1 MSLHGNVNFVELTT
15 QRRYNL
21 NSGWSLVRR
30 WRGAK
35 QLLNTFLGSQLP
47 AGYANLEIEEE
58 GAIAMVT
65 ATYATE
71 DNNNENKPD
80 VISRVWT
87 LVGNDIQKPVFEL
100 RKFADL
106 TKNDPGLLVRIN
118 AALDQYQEDLREK
131 IKNGES
137 TAGFK
142 FIPPPVFNG
151 TPQENQLAAS
161 LAELMQRDIQTY
173 DDSQYVLRKTETV
186 YGSSSVRPAHTHVGR
201 FFNYG
206 SLLASEP
213 TLPAAALID
222 ASNLQ
227 SLFWLKRTPTVE
239 QTNRGQFQITQEY
252 WGAARY
258 EEVIHEAP
266 V

>member
-21 NSGWSLVRR
+21 NTGWSLVRR

-35 QLLNTFLGSQLP
+35 QLLSTFLGNQVP

-87 LVGNDIQKPVFEL
+87 LVGNDIQRPLAEL
-100 RKFADL
+100 PKYAEL
-106 TKNDPGLLVRIN
+106 TFKDPELLIKIN
-118 AALDQYQEDLREK
+118 AAIDAFQSELQEAISK
-131 IKNGES
+131 KQSIAS
-137 TAGFK
+137 IAFV
-142 FIPPPVFNG
+142 PPPVNNG
-151 TPQENQLAAS
+151 TPLDNQMAIELAQ
-161 LAELMQRDIQTY
+161 LIRREFQTF

-186 YGSSSVRPAHTHVGR
+186 YGSSSVRPAHVNVRRYLT
-201 FFNYG
+201 YA

-213 TLPAAALID
+213 TLPSAALID

-227 SLFWLKRTPTVE
+227 GLYWLKRTPTVE

-252 WGAARY
+252 WGTDRFEIPIYQTA
-258 EEVIHEAP
+258 I
-266 V
+266 